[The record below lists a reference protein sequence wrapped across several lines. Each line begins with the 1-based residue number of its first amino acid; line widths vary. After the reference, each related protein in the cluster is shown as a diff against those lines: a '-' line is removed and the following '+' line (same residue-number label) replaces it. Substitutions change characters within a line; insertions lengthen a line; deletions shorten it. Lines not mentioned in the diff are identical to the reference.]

1 MVSEFFGHEG
11 EMRTGVSE
19 EQAESFAE
27 GRNVFSILVF
37 EKAVFRAVA
46 SAYGKKFALEALAGE
61 GRLLPFFEKE
71 LAVTFCHFCNGM
83 LADVA
88 EPIFGKDK
96 MVTTIDIA
104 VVFDCEGATAICR
117 H

>member
-1 MVSEFFGHEG
+1 MVAEFFGHEG
-11 EMRTGVSE
+11 EMGTGVSE

-27 GRNVFSILVF
+27 GRNVFSVLVF

-61 GRLLPFFEKE
+61 GRLLSFFEKE
-71 LAVTFCHFCNGM
+71 LAVTFCHFCNEV

-88 EPIFGKDK
+88 ETIFGKDK
-96 MVTTIDIA
+96 MVTTIDIT
-104 VVFDCEGATAICR
+104 VVFDREVAAAIRR